1 MWGEV
6 FQKLESGLEL
16 DQSQIGF
23 AMSAIL
29 EGRASDEEIK
39 GFLLKLKAKGE
50 TAREVLALVEV
61 MFEHATLIDIP
72 DRSVDTVGT
81 GGDGFN
87 TINIS
92 TTAAIVTTAAG
103 ARTIKHGNRAASS
116 KCGAADLLE
125 HLGVAI
131 NLNAAQV
138 AESVRKIGI
147 GFAFAPVFHPAMRH
161 AAAARKALGTPTIFN
176 ILGPLANPARP
187 KAVAVGVAR
196 AEMLELVAQVLAL
209 RGCEGFVFR
218 GDEGLD
224 EISIA
229 GPTTIVQISEG
240 HLLKA
245 KFDLR
250 EIGFEPQPLKLLA
263 GGDAAFNAKVIEGIL
278 NGESGAGRDAVL
290 LNAAVAIAAFK
301 GDFKIGIEQ
310 QIANGLV
317 LAKAAIDSGR
327 ANDLLQ
333 RWIGLSK
340 ELAKSSL

>member
-1 MWGEV
+1 MWGAIFER
-6 FQKLESGLEL
+6 LSSRLEL
-16 DQSQIGF
+16 DQNQIKY
-23 AMSAIL
+23 AMSEIL
-29 EGRASDEEIK
+29 SGRASEDQIK
-39 GFLLKLKAKGE
+39 QFLIELKSKGE
-50 TAREVLALVEV
+50 TAREVLTLIEV
-61 MFEHATLIDIP
+61 MYEHATLIDIA
-72 DRSVDTVGT
+72 DRCVDTVGT

-116 KCGAADLLE
+116 KSGAADLLE
-125 HLGVAI
+125 ALGISI

-147 GFAFAPVFHPAMRH
+147 GFAFAPVFHPAMRF
-161 AAAARKALGTPTIFN
+161 AAPARKALGVPTIFN
-176 ILGPLANPARP
+176 VLGPLANPAKP

-196 AEMLELVAQVLAL
+196 PEMLELVAQVFAL

-224 EISIA
+224 EVSIS
-229 GPTTIVQISEG
+229 GPTTIIQISEG
-240 HLLKA
+240 RLLKA

-250 EIGFEPQPLKLLA
+250 EIGFEPQSLELLE
-263 GGDAAFNAKVIEGIL
+263 GGDPQSNANVTLGIL
-278 NGESGAGRDAVL
+278 SGEKSACRDAVL

-301 GDFKIGIEQ
+301 GDFNIGIEQ

-317 LAKAAIDSGR
+317 LAKGAIDSGR
-327 ANDLLQ
+327 ALELLQ
-333 RWIGLSK
+333 RWRELSNT
-340 ELAKSSL
+340 LANSSL

>member
-1 MWGEV
+1 MWGEI
-6 FQKLESGLEL
+6 FERLSSGLEL
-16 DQSQIGF
+16 NTAQIRF
-23 AMSAIL
+23 AMSEIL
-29 EGRASDEEIK
+29 EGRATEEQIK
-39 GFLLKLKAKGE
+39 EFLLKLKAKGE
-50 TAREVLALVEV
+50 SPREVFTLVEV
-61 MFEHATLIDIP
+61 MYEHADLIDIP

-116 KCGAADLLE
+116 KSGAADLLE
-125 HLGVAI
+125 ALGVAI
-131 NLNAAQV
+131 NLDATQV
-138 AESVRKIGI
+138 AETVRKLGI
-147 GFAFAPVFHPAMRH
+147 GFAYAPVFHPAMRF
-161 AAAARKALGTPTIFN
+161 AAPARKALGTPTIFN
-176 ILGPLANPARP
+176 ILGPLANPAKP

-196 AEMLELVAQVLAL
+196 AEMIDLVAQVFAL

-224 EISIA
+224 EISIS
-229 GPTTIVQISEG
+229 GPTTIIQISDG
-240 HLLKA
+240 KLIKA

-250 EIGFEPQPLKLLA
+250 EIGMEPQPLSLLK
-263 GGDAAFNAKVIEGIL
+263 GGDAKFNAEATEAIL
-278 NGESGAGRDAVL
+278 NGARNAGRDAVL

-301 GDFKIGIEQ
+301 GDFSLGIEQ

-327 ANDLLQ
+327 ARELLQ
-333 RWIGLSK
+333 RWRGLSN

>member
-16 DQSQIGF
+16 EQSQIRF

-138 AESVRKIGI
+138 TESVRKIGI

-161 AAAARKALGTPTIFN
+161 AAAARKTLGTPTIFN
-176 ILGPLANPARP
+176 ILGPLAHPARP

-229 GPTTIVQISEG
+229 GPTTIIQISEG
-240 HLLKA
+240 QLLKA

-278 NGESGAGRDAVL
+278 NGESGAGRDAVI
-290 LNAAVAIAAFK
+290 LNAAVSIAAFK
-301 GDFKIGIEQ
+301 GDFKLGIEQ

-327 ANDLLQ
+327 ASDLLQ